1 MVAQIETVSGLV
13 GIFKGGAWIDYAMVI
28 IFVVIALLLVS
39 HFMDAGPKKWLAFL
53 GILVGGG
60 FLLRSTGRRQR
71 YLQKKLHKVNQ
82 AYKRVQ
88 EANAE
93 RNEAIE
99 KNNGIIRDIENRMAS
114 LRPEIEAEKEEM
126 DALEGKI
133 AKARA
138 DYERSLVESE
148 AKSAVA
154 LEMAERET
162 QKVPFS
168 SVADQIRA
176 KYGLP
181 SRTRALPQ
189 QPVADPEPLRDTKQD
204 TIVINGFTMKGDIE

>member
-1 MVAQIETVSGLV
+1 MVGQIDTITGLAGV
-13 GIFKGGAWIDYAMVI
+13 FKGGAWVDYAMVI
-28 IFVVIALLLVS
+28 AFVVIALLLVS
-39 HFMDAGPKKWLAFL
+39 HFMDAGPKKWLALL
-53 GILVGGG
+53 GILIGGG
-60 FLLRSTGRRQR
+60 LALRATSRRQR

-99 KNNGIIRDIENRMAS
+99 KNNGVIQDLENRMAS
-114 LRPEIEAEKEEM
+114 LRPGVEADKEKLEV
-126 DALEGKI
+126 LEGEI
-133 AKARA
+133 AKTRE
-138 DYERSLVESE
+138 DYERSLAASE

-162 QKVPFS
+162 EKVPIT

-181 SRTRALPQ
+181 SRTGVLPQ
-189 QPVADPEPLRDTKQD
+189 PPVADPVPLRDKPKD
-204 TIVINGFTMKGDIE
+204 TIVINGFTMKGDM